1 MCKRPTCKTEGCN
14 TQPNFNIEGDTK
26 ALYCKNHK
34 QIDMI
39 DVTHKS
45 CKTEGCKTR
54 PNFNKEGEKK
64 GLYCK
69 NHKKVGMINIKDK
82 TCKTEGCNTQPIFNI
97 EGETKCLYC
106 KDHKKVG
113 MVNIKDKT
121 CKTEGCK
128 TQPSFNIEGAT
139 NGLYCKDHKLDGMIG
154 VTHKTC
160 KNDWCNTHVKNK
172 KYEGYC
178 LRCFMYTYPDKPI
191 ARNYKTK
198 ERAVADF
205 ILQYFPNFTWYC
217 DKKIPDGCSKRRP
230 DLFLDLGYIVIIIEI
245 DENQH
250 ADYTTTCEE
259 ARINNISMDL
269 NNRQVVMIRFN
280 PDEYQDEEV
289 KISSCWGTNKLGICV
304 VKKNKIKEWK
314 NRLNV
319 LKENI
324 EPFLNPD
331 YNQDE
336 PLKIINLFYDEN

>member
-1 MCKRPTCKTEGCN
+1 MSKTYYEENNDKMKEYRRKYYEENNDKIKEYHRKYRDDNPEIIKEKHKIYRANNQDIIKEKNKKYKEENRPRCNNSWCN
-14 TQPNFNIEGDTK
+14 TQ
-26 ALYCKNHK
+26 
-34 QIDMI
+34 
-39 DVTHKS
+39 
-45 CKTEGCKTR
+45 
-54 PNFNKEGEKK
+54 
-64 GLYCK
+64 
-69 NHKKVGMINIKDK
+69 
-82 TCKTEGCNTQPIFNI
+82 
-97 EGETKCLYC
+97 
-106 KDHKKVG
+106 
-113 MVNIKDKT
+113 VN
-121 CKTEGCK
+121 
-128 TQPSFNIEGAT
+128 N
-139 NGLYCKDHKLDGMIG
+139 N
-154 VTHKTC
+154 
-160 KNDWCNTHVKNK
+160 

-230 DLFLDLGYIVIIIEI
+230 DLFLDLGYCILIIEI

-250 ADYTTTCEE
+250 TVYSSTCEE

-269 NNRQVVMIRFN
+269 NNRPVVMIRFN
-280 PDEYQDEEV
+280 PDEYQDKEEKV
-289 KISSCWGTNKLGICV
+289 KSCWEFNKLCICV

>member
-1 MCKRPTCKTEGCN
+1 MKSKLYYEANKEQILERIPRCKTNLCN
-14 TQPNFNIEGDTK
+14 TI
-26 ALYCKNHK
+26 
-34 QIDMI
+34 
-39 DVTHKS
+39 
-45 CKTEGCKTR
+45 
-54 PNFNKEGEKK
+54 
-64 GLYCK
+64 
-69 NHKKVGMINIKDK
+69 
-82 TCKTEGCNTQPIFNI
+82 
-97 EGETKCLYC
+97 
-106 KDHKKVG
+106 
-113 MVNIKDKT
+113 
-121 CKTEGCK
+121 
-128 TQPSFNIEGAT
+128 
-139 NGLYCKDHKLDGMIG
+139 
-154 VTHKTC
+154 
-160 KNDWCNTHVKNK
+160 VKNK

-178 LRCFMYTYPDKPI
+178 LRCFIHTYPDKPV

-230 DLFLDLGYIVIIIEI
+230 DLFLDLGYCILIIEI

-250 ADYTTTCEE
+250 TVYSSTCEE

-269 NNRQVVMIRFN
+269 NNRPVVMIRFN
-280 PDEYQDEEV
+280 PDEYQDKEEKV
-289 KISSCWGTNKLGICV
+289 KSCWEFNKLCICV

>member
-1 MCKRPTCKTEGCN
+1 MCKRPSCKTEGCN

-34 QIDMI
+34 QIDMVNVI
-39 DVTHKS
+39 SPT

-54 PNFNKEGEKK
+54 PNFNKEGE
-64 GLYCK
+64 
-69 NHKKVGMINIKDK
+69 
-82 TCKTEGCNTQPIFNI
+82 
-97 EGETKCLYC
+97 TK
-106 KDHKKVG
+106 
-113 MVNIKDKT
+113 
-121 CKTEGCK
+121 
-128 TQPSFNIEGAT
+128 
-139 NGLYCKDHKLDGMIG
+139 GLYCKDHKQIDMVNVISL
-154 VTHKTC
+154 TC
-160 KNDWCNTHVKNK
+160 KNNWCNTHVAN

-178 LRCFMYTYPDKPI
+178 LRCFMYLNPDKPI

-198 ERAVADF
+198 ERAVVDF

-230 DLFLDLGYIVIIIEI
+230 DLFVDMGNIVIIIEI

-250 ADYTTTCEE
+250 TDYSSTCEE

-280 PDEYQDEEV
+280 PDEYQDKEEKV
-289 KISSCWGTNKLGICV
+289 KSCWGTNKFGICV
-304 VKKNKIKEWK
+304 ITKKKINEWN
-314 NRLNV
+314 NRLKT

-324 EPFLNPD
+324 EPFLNPG